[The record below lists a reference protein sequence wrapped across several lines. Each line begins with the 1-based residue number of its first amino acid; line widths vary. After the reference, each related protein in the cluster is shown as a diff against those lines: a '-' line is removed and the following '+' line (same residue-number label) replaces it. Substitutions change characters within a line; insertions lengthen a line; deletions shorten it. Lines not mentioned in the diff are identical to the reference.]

1 MNTALVQMSEFKAAS
16 IFFFLPTWCAPD
28 YQLSPKG
35 YIYITS
41 GCSALTL
48 LPPPTPDA
56 ETCPEAEFAVTG
68 IDF

>member
-1 MNTALVQMSEFKAAS
+1 MNTALVQMSEFKAAY
-16 IFFFLPTWCAPD
+16 IFFFTWCAPD
-28 YQLSPKG
+28 CQLSPKG

-56 ETCPEAEFAVTG
+56 ETYPEAEFAVTG